1 MDMLA
6 VGLLMRRSETMSVS
20 HSALP
25 DAPVIPYV
33 EPAPRLRRVRVE
45 FAAVRRRI
53 ATVVGAPS
61 RAKRATSRP
70 AAREVSAN
78 GVSAWDESR
87 CTPSRSASA

>member
-6 VGLLMRRSETMSVS
+6 VGLLMRRSETMSGAQ
-20 HSALP
+20 SALP
-25 DAPVIPYV
+25 GAPVIPYV
-33 EPAPRLRRVRVE
+33 ERARRLHKARGDIT
-45 FAAVRRRI
+45 AVLRRI

-70 AAREVSAN
+70 AARAVSAT